1 MWHKYNSLVKKAI
14 SLNLQAKNIADGMRS
29 GMYRSMY
36 SGRGIEF
43 AGVRNYLRG
52 DDVRSIDWNVTA
64 RMGKPFVKCYE
75 EERELIVFLIVD
87 RSLSMESSLQG
98 HYTRLDTAT
107 EAAALV
113 LLAAQKNASPV
124 GGVLFSGGVEYV
136 AKPKNDRNS
145 VMRLF
150 YKLDTVPNR
159 IIQGT
164 ALPQALRGATKCLKN
179 RSLVMIFS
187 DFRCAGYE
195 KELAILGSFH
205 DVVAVRITDQSDME
219 LPSVGTLP
227 IMDPESNNTMQLPTA
242 SRLFQTEWK
251 KQGLEF
257 DRYWKNICRKR
268 GVTPFVLQ
276 NGSDTTSKL
285 IQFFSHRESFR

>member
-1 MWHKYNSLVKKAI
+1 MWHKYNSLVKKAV
-14 SLNLQAKNIADGMRS
+14 SLNLQAKNVADGMRS
-29 GMYRSMY
+29 GMYHYMY

-43 AGVRNYLRG
+43 SGVRNYLRG

-75 EERELIVFLIVD
+75 EERELIVFVIVD
-87 RSLSMESSLQG
+87 RSLSMESSSFG
-98 HYTRLDTAT
+98 VSRRLETAT

-124 GGVLFSGGVEYV
+124 GGALFSGTVEYMSE
-136 AKPKNDRNS
+136 PKNDKNS
-145 VMRLF
+145 AMRLF
-150 YKLDTVPNR
+150 YKLDSHPNR
-159 IIQGT
+159 TSKGT
-164 ALPQALRGATKCLKN
+164 ALPQALRGAIKCLRN

-195 KELAILGSFH
+195 KELAMLGGFH
-205 DVVAVRITDQSDME
+205 DVVAVRISDPSDTK
-219 LPSVGTLP
+219 LPAVGTLP
-227 IMDPESNNTMQLPTA
+227 IVDSESNITMQLPTS
-242 SRLFQTEWK
+242 SRLFQAEWQ

-268 GVTPFVLQ
+268 GVTPFVLE
-276 NGSDTTSKL
+276 NGKDPTAKL
-285 IQFFSHRESFR
+285 VQFFSHREAFR